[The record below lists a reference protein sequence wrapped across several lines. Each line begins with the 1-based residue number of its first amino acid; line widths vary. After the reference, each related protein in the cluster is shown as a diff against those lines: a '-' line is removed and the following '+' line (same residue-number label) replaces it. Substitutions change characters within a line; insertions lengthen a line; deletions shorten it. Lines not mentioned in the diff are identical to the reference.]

1 MIGARRQCDADG
13 TGNVGPRCNLKTPEA
28 GDVSIKCRDCEN
40 ETPFATLLIPGGL
53 SASNRAVLIPSQWA
67 LGNREFLAGLRVA
80 WGDWVNRQMQL
91 LRGMNTAMLAMLDV
105 SDDIEP
111 E

>member
-1 MIGARRQCDADG
+1 MRRRW

-28 GDVSIKCRDCEN
+28 GDDSIKCRDCEN
-40 ETPFATLLIPGGL
+40 ETPFATLLIPRGPGG
-53 SASNRAVLIPSQWA
+53 SNRAVLIASQWA
-67 LGNREFLAGLRVA
+67 LDNREFLAGLRVA

-111 E
+111 D